1 MWFHLWTLQISLF
14 YLPLDKVELE
24 DLDDFIDLDDE
35 FDWSFAEI
43 IDFLELTEDF
53 YETTVVLS
61 SSLSS

>member
-14 YLPLDKVELE
+14 YLPLDKVELD